1 MNFGQSYIQAGF
13 LSEDE
18 LGGSRENNPWLA
30 LLTLNKNSRKPKTL
44 KELKLKYD
52 KMSDRA
58 KKGLITRY
66 LNSLKPKKKVAKKV
80 VRRATMKGRKTKKEI
95 EENEQILEDIVIDT
109 IEQLPE
115 EMKKDIAENPKIL
128 PHIIEEIKPELNEL
142 IQEHKMEKEEAEA
155 EESKGISYNSI
166 VNNLIELIESE
177 RGNQLNDNEVKSI
190 FVEISELLSSY
201 L

>member
-66 LNSLKPKKKVAKKV
+66 LNSLKPKKKVAKKAP

-142 IQEHKMEKEEAEA
+142 IEEHKMEKEEEK
-155 EESKGISYNSI
+155 ESRGNNYESF

-177 RGNQLNDNEVKSI
+177 RGYQLNENDRQNFI
-190 FVEISELLSSY
+190 AEISHLISSY
-201 L
+201 I